1 MCETLT
7 NVLTHLRIKEF
18 ESVEFVF
25 GKKEKLKALYND

>member
-7 NVLTHLRIKEF
+7 NKLTHLQINEF
-18 ESVEFVF
+18 ESVEYVF